1 MTDFI
6 PGEGYRL
13 DVIDANDNVLVDSWA
28 GQLKADLVATDG
40 TIIVD
45 TETGKI
51 YGSFIGD
58 IEDID
63 GTTIFDY
70 NLKELT
76 ANLKGDVYN
85 AAGDIVLDTD
95 LSQFTGDVIGNVYAT
110 DGERIVDSGSKV
122 ISADRVYGDFYGD
135 LTGTLTSEST
145 IFGTFTGDFNGNA
158 YGEFFGDFTGNS
170 TGTHT
175 GDVNGN
181 LTGNVTGNL
190 IGEVMVD
197 ADTSLMAPP
206 NAQHNQ
212 WNWLGGIGHPV
223 APPEDAVA
231 RGPILVLES
240 TRDYSA
246 LRAHVQHYD
255 GTNVVTLDITGQSSH
270 KAVFHGRLDGPVVD
284 ADNET
289 ILDSITRDTIKET
302 TLLGDEVT
310 LQAERVTTKSD
321 LIQSYSAVQAN
332 QAQHVHHVYRGS
344 FENRTAIQTGDLGG
358 SHSVYFWD
366 GDDYKLGG
374 AWGFIAREHQDQ
386 TNSFYPTGFGISL
399 SDGVSQPSITDGKS
413 LRFDEKGVLSV
424 KVMQA
429 RGTSFAERDSMTA
442 EPGMII
448 YNTNNG
454 KFQGYTATGWVD
466 LH

>member
-13 DVIDANDNVLVDSWA
+13 DVIDANDTVLVDSWA
-28 GQLKADLVATDG
+28 GQLKADLVSTDG

-45 TETGKI
+45 VETGKL

-58 IEDID
+58 IEDVD
-63 GTTIFDY
+63 GSIIFDY

-76 ANLKGDVYN
+76 ANVKGDVYN
-85 AAGDIVLDTD
+85 TSGDIIVDTD
-95 LSQFTGDVIGNVYAT
+95 LAQVNADLIGSVYAT
-110 DGERIVDSGSKV
+110 DGERIVDHDTKV
-122 ISADRVYGDFYGD
+122 ITADRVYGDFYGD

-158 YGEFFGDFTGNS
+158 YGEFFGDFTGGL
-170 TGTHT
+170 TGTVT
-175 GDVNGN
+175 GDVVGN
-181 LTGNVTGNL
+181 VTGNVTGNL
-190 IGEVMVD
+190 IGEVMAD
-197 ADTSLMAPP
+197 ANTSLMSPP
-206 NAQHNQ
+206 NLEHNQ
-212 WNWLGGIGHPV
+212 YNWLGGIGHPI
-223 APPEDAVA
+223 APAENAVA
-231 RGPILVLES
+231 RGPIVVLSES
-240 TRDYSA
+240 RDYSA
-246 LRAHVQHYD
+246 LRAHVQHFD

-270 KAVFHGRLDGPVVD
+270 KAMFTGRLDGPVVNSN
-284 ADNET
+284 NET
-289 ILDSITRDTIKET
+289 ILDSITRDDIKET
-302 TLLGDEVT
+302 TVLGDEVT
-310 LQAERVTTKSD
+310 LQADRVTTKSD

-332 QAQHVHHVYRGS
+332 QSQHVHHTFRGT
-344 FENRTAIQTGDLGG
+344 FETPTAIQTGDLGG

-374 AWGFIAREHQDQ
+374 AWGFIAREHLDQ
-386 TNSFYPTGFGISL
+386 TNSFYPTGFGISV
-399 SDGVSQPSITDGKS
+399 SDGVSQPSITDGKA

-429 RGTSFAERDSMTA
+429 RGTTFAERDSMSA

-448 YNTNNG
+448 YNTNSG